1 MISREQ
7 YLRLRGRYSEKLA
20 LLRERAE
27 RLSRAPERRDGEL
40 CGEIDEFIKTHT
52 VSGLSRGLTT
62 ALIGSVRVRGGE
74 VERIEFRFSA
84 PEGCAG
90 LSGADFSGGEGLG
103 ECLACYF
110 RGLRRL
116 TAEIS
121 SSSDSGA

>member
-1 MISREQ
+1 MQMKDQDMLHLKGIN
-7 YLRLRGRYSEKLA
+7 LA
-20 LLRERAE
+20 PYMQLA
-27 RLSRAPERRDGEL
+27 
-40 CGEIDEFIKTHT
+40 
-52 VSGLSRGLTT
+52 T

-84 PEGCAG
+84 PEGCAR

-116 TAEIS
+116 TTEIS